1 MPGFSMVKNMPD
13 WGLVRFSIGD
23 AEVLAPFSEQVHE
36 RFQGW
41 LAMQKT
47 AGRNFTHEQRRW
59 LEAIRDHI
67 AGSVSMELGHFQ
79 YAPFNQQ
86 GGLAQAYS
94 LFGDELPGLLEEL
107 NVELVA

>member
-1 MPGFSMVKNMPD
+1 MPGFPMVKNMPD

-47 AGRNFTHEQRRW
+47 AGRNFTHECWQPAKMGQCETR
-59 LEAIRDHI
+59 EIRGRI
-67 AGSVSMELGHFQ
+67 EV
-79 YAPFNQQ
+79 
-86 GGLAQAYS
+86 
-94 LFGDELPGLLEEL
+94 
-107 NVELVA
+107 